1 MNLKT
6 STLWTRNFKLAISG
20 MIISA
25 LAGVGLNVALSVV
38 VFEQTQSTLL
48 NSLYLA
54 ASFLPN
60 FFLPFILG
68 PYVDRHDPLK
78 ILVRNEVILACL
90 FFVAG
95 GLLYVFEFSY
105 WPFLLVSM
113 LISSLGVLSHLAS
126 SSMLP
131 QLMDQKFYSKGNA
144 IISTIYPLSNVFVA
158 PLMMIL
164 LKHVGL
170 SFILI
175 LYGVACLID
184 AKIESHIDESF
195 EFLQTSESLSLST
208 YISDLKQGY
217 QYLRNDQPL
226 FSVFMF
232 FSLVMFANGVSSLA
246 YPYFNQ
252 SPTLTNT
259 DYGLMLSFQSAGYM
273 FGGFFHYFVR
283 IPDHK
288 RHLVAIIVYFTF
300 SILDGFYYFFPF
312 TMMLVIRFILG
323 FGGMNS
329 ANIRIS
335 AIQHRVHNTYRAK
348 INAMFSIS
356 FTLFEIM
363 GQLGAGYLG
372 EFFEIRW
379 LQLAFNAIYFI
390 SILIFVLP
398 SKFNIKELYNY
409 QT

>member
-1 MNLKT
+1 
-6 STLWTRNFKLAISG
+6 
-20 MIISA
+20 
-25 LAGVGLNVALSVV
+25 
-38 VFEQTQSTLL
+38 
-48 NSLYLA
+48 
-54 ASFLPN
+54 
-60 FFLPFILG
+60 
-68 PYVDRHDPLK
+68 
-78 ILVRNEVILACL
+78 
-90 FFVAG
+90 
-95 GLLYVFEFSY
+95 
-105 WPFLLVSM
+105 M

-288 RHLVAIIVYFTF
+288 RYLVAIIVYFTF